1 MSGYDGAEEM
11 ARIAVDLT
19 TAATAVVAQAG
30 AATGK
35 AIVDVQA
42 HAQAIVPVDTGYLKS
57 SISTEV
63 SRDGSTVRGEVGP
76 TANYGAYV
84 ELGTSRMRA
93 QPYMRPATDAVV
105 PSWVAAIEQIGGEI
119 L

>member
-1 MSGYDGAEEM
+1 MTSYDGSEEM
-11 ARIAVDLT
+11 AKIAAEL
-19 TAATAVVAQAG
+19 AALPAEVLPKARDAMKKALNDIQARAQG
-30 AATGK
+30 
-35 AIVDVQA
+35 
-42 HAQAIVPVDTGYLKS
+42 IVPVDTGYLKS
-57 SISTEV
+57 SIST
-63 SRDGSTVRGEVGP
+63 STEGNGAYARGEVGP